1 MSWMKRISHED
12 QTRENRVR
20 EDRVLDVTRERHT
33 RERKM
38 PRALVAGVFATC
50 ALMALPVLAQVV
62 GNRTIYL
69 WDGTGATERSVR
81 LGAWGNGDFEVE
93 KNVEGRAQ
101 NVLEVRTRNFYEG
114 VRFQFAQP
122 LSLENYRQSGLLRF
136 RLRSERLST
145 QLNMPGGSALPGV
158 PGSVSG
164 GTPNPYGAP
173 AYNPYASPGGINPTG
188 NPYASP
194 GGFPDSPDG
203 PRDRSRSGASGATP
217 TPTPPSI
224 NTIQVV
230 MRMERGALFGQFAF
244 DEKSARPDLRGWQTF
259 VLPLSQMR
267 ATPDA
272 SGGLRTVVISGNRE
286 GTFDLAQLALVPN
299 ASSSSVSIRRANDP
313 VGTQQTTIE
322 VQPGPLNLVADVESG
337 GNDVVVEWNFDADNT
352 GALLA
357 PPLDVLP
364 RTAPTPGAPG
374 SPFGGSPYP
383 GLLYGNPQPGSPPA
397 YGGSRPGSSSGGSPF
412 GSPSGSNASS
422 IQIRGERLDARGHTA
437 QVQLPNE
444 EQDYRVEVTVK
455 DRTSLRETG
464 KASVI
469 VKVRSVE

>member
-12 QTRENRVR
+12 QTRENRVGA
-20 EDRVLDVTRERHT
+20 DRVLEA
-33 RERKM
+33 RERKV
-38 PRALVAGVFATC
+38 PRALMAGVLATC
-50 ALMALPVLAQVV
+50 ALMTLPVLAQVV

-136 RLRSERLST
+136 RLRSEKAST
-145 QLNMPGGSALPGV
+145 QLNMPGGSASLGV
-158 PGSVSG
+158 PSA
-164 GTPNPYGAP
+164 TPNPNPYASS
-173 AYNPYASPGGINPTG
+173 AFNPYASPTGINPTG

-203 PRDRSRSGASGATP
+203 FPGSSGGSSGRSRSGASGATP

-364 RTAPTPGAPG
+364 RTTPTPGAPG

-383 GLLYGNPQPGSPPA
+383 GSLYGNPQPGSPPA